1 MTTHCLHV
9 LGIRIAWFFLVVN
22 KTLNSNYPHQEFTC
36 GSKLEQI
43 QIAKKKCY
51 GKQQY
56 CLINAL
62 DLTWKQKDFK
72 NKNNNF
78 LSYQLALLQW
88 LLCTLVQNLSQSK
101 RKQGTHCQLM
111 NSKQF
116 TLLCYHAQRFGHS
129 LAKAQLEKRC
139 IQSTGR
145 GTGCRFSFWASTFS
159 LPVAHHSRD
168 WANHNC

>member
-1 MTTHCLHV
+1 
-9 LGIRIAWFFLVVN
+9 
-22 KTLNSNYPHQEFTC
+22 
-36 GSKLEQI
+36 
-43 QIAKKKCY
+43 
-51 GKQQY
+51 
-56 CLINAL
+56 
-62 DLTWKQKDFK
+62 
-72 NKNNNF
+72 
-78 LSYQLALLQW
+78 
-88 LLCTLVQNLSQSK
+88 
-101 RKQGTHCQLM
+101 M

-168 WANHNC
+168 WANHNCKPLKVHRAKDHTYSVHVICRLKDIFLWDTTNNHNNSHKRSHILNWKAFKTHKKKKKTLPIVGVFSKTMAPFVALNVWVIVRY